1 MNNDGPCNESKRAS
15 PRSFVEILAE
25 ELEEI
30 RRLRPKRGWQD
41 PSKEDEPI
49 QEKGAPSCTPPDDP
63 LHHPDETI
71 AAAHHSDLVGLAFSG
86 GGIRSATFNLG
97 VLQGLADF
105 GLLNRFDYLSTVSGG
120 GYIGSW
126 LAAWISRSP
135 RGIKD
140 VEQGLRP
147 DRKPN
152 PAHEERDE
160 IRFLREYSNYL
171 TPRLGFF
178 GADTWTAIVIYL
190 RNTLLNLTILVF
202 AMAAALLLPRIAVL
216 KTVALNQRWPGFW
229 PHSYWVSILLLA
241 FAVLFT
247 AMNMQLF
254 ARPHPPQKPPFYAQ
268 QAFIIAFIVVPLLIA
283 AWVCA
288 AWLWYSL
295 PSPGVFRW
303 FWIFWG
309 GVLYGLMW
317 VCFAVVLPPGKS
329 WQPGELRYFRI
340 IAVLS
345 AFGAGLVGGALF
357 WAMARIFAI
366 WQAWPGG
373 IWHVVSFGPPLLILI
388 LLAVAAV
395 HIGLMGRAF
404 PDERR
409 EWCGRLG
416 AWLMILA
423 IAWAAVFALAI
434 DSPLLVI
441 RIQGWVTGASLLWAL
456 STLAGVLG
464 GKNKKTGGPGLLD
477 WKDIALSFTPY
488 IFVLGAVVAL
498 AFGIEFALANTV
510 APGNSQTFFPA
521 ECPASAT
528 CDASSL
534 PKGDDVDAAIKAFR
548 SANPTIDKAAR
559 WFSLESQKVTFWVY
573 REGEQSGIGVV
584 GPNPLPAGSSIG
596 GIDYKHAHWQLLN
609 FTLNYALLAAFAICV
624 ALAFLLAWRVDIN
637 EFSMNLLYRN
647 RLVRCYLGASNRG
660 RRPNAFTGFDPADDL
675 FLKDLV
681 ADRCYFGPY
690 PILNGAL
697 NLVHGKELAWQER
710 KAESFVMT
718 PLHSGFDVWTERRD
732 LEEEDRARDI
742 EMYGFR
748 PTKCFAYPDGGFYV
762 GTAMSISGAA
772 ASPNMGYHSLP
783 ALSFL
788 LTIFNVRLGFWAG
801 NPRSAKKW
809 QNPGPHY
816 RGIFYLLKELFGA
829 TDDNSDYVYL
839 SDGGHFENL
848 GLYEL
853 VKRRCKFIIAC
864 DAGADGGYG
873 FGDLA
878 GAIRKCRED
887 MGVDIR
893 IATNKIKPHKPE
905 SNSGCHCAVGVI
917 DFTNVDLD
925 PRSPEE
931 IKNGVADPRLG
942 ILVYLKSSLTGDEPV
957 DVSNYKTD
965 HKDFPHETTAD
976 QWFTESQFESYR
988 RLGQHAACSLFDR
1001 IWNRDGLP
1009 TMAAINRES
1018 LPAASNQAVFEAL
1031 RDAWSGNSG
1040 NC

>member
-1 MNNDGPCNESKRAS
+1 MSDAQRCKELKKQS
-15 PRSFVEILAE
+15 PKSFVEILAD
-25 ELEEI
+25 ELREI
-30 RRLRPKRGWQD
+30 GKLRPKRGWQD
-41 PSKEDEPI
+41 PPKQDGPI
-49 QEKGAPSCTPPDDP
+49 QDTGAPPWTPPDDP
-63 LHHPDETI
+63 LKDADATL
-71 AAAHHSDLVGLAFSG
+71 AAAHHSNLVGLSFSG

-126 LAAWISRSP
+126 LAAWISR

-152 PAHEERDE
+152 TDHAERDE

-190 RNTLLNLTILVF
+190 RNSLLNLAILIL
-202 AMAAALLLPRIAVL
+202 AMSAALLLPRIVVL
-216 KTVALNQRWPGFW
+216 ETIALHQSSAGTWLQ
-229 PHSYWVSILLLA
+229 SYWVAILFLA
-241 FAVLFT
+241 CAVLFT
-247 AMNMQLF
+247 TMNMRLF
-254 ARPHPPQKPPFYAQ
+254 ARRQTAPSPPLYAR
-268 QAFIIAFIVVPLLIA
+268 QAAIIALIVVPLLIA

-288 AWLWYSL
+288 AWIW
-295 PSPGVFRW
+295 FRAPEAGDSSW
-303 FWIFWG
+303 QWMAAG
-309 GVLYGLMW
+309 AVVYGLMW
-317 VCFAVVLPPGKS
+317 VCFALVLPAGS
-329 WQPGELRYFRI
+329 QWQPWELRFSRAI
-340 IAVLS
+340 TVVA

-357 WAMARIFAI
+357 WAIAKIFVV
-366 WQAWPGG
+366 WQGLPGG
-373 IWHVVSFGPPLLILI
+373 IWHMVSFGPPLLILI

-416 AWLMILA
+416 GWLMIFA

-434 DSPLLVI
+434 YSPLLVI
-441 RIQGWVTGASLLWAL
+441 RIKQWVAGLSLAWVV
-456 STLAGVLG
+456 STAAGVLG
-464 GKNKKTGGPGLLD
+464 GRSKNTGTPGSKSRTDL
-477 WKDIALSFTPY
+477 ALSFTPY
-488 IFVLGAVVAL
+488 IFVFGALVAL
-498 AFGIEFALANTV
+498 SFGLEIAVAKLLKPGPLAADLQAFLN
-510 APGNSQTFFPA
+510 
-521 ECPASAT
+521 
-528 CDASSL
+528 
-534 PKGDDVDAAIKAFR
+534 
-548 SANPTIDKAAR
+548 ANPVIAKIGSWLWIVPDKIAL
-559 WFSLESQKVTFWVY
+559 WFYHDPL
-573 REGEQSGIGVV
+573 RSGIGVIAV
-584 GPNPLPAGSSIG
+584 QGR
-596 GIDYKHAHWQLLN
+596 DYVTAHWNILNATQSGWLLII
-609 FTLNYALLAAFAICV
+609 LLAAMGAA
-624 ALAFLLAWRVDIN
+624 ALLSWRVDIN

-647 RLVRCYLGASNRG
+647 RLVRCYLGASHEH

-681 ADRCYFGPY
+681 ADRCYSGPY

-697 NLVHGKELAWQER
+697 NLVGGKEMAWQER

-732 LEEEDRARDI
+732 LEEEDRASDI
-742 EMYGFR
+742 KEYGFR
-748 PTKCFAYPDGGFYV
+748 PTECFAYPDGGFYV

-801 NPRSAKKW
+801 NPRSADSW
-809 QNPGPHY
+809 QMPGP
-816 RGIFYLLKELFGA
+816 RVGLAYLLKELFGA

-853 VKRRCKFIIAC
+853 VKRRCKYIIVC

-893 IATNKIKPHKPE
+893 IAMDKIKPHKPE
-905 SNSGCHCAVGVI
+905 SNCGCHCAVGMI
-917 DFTNVDLD
+917 DYTNVDPD
-925 PRSPEE
+925 PRSDEE

-942 ILVYLKSSLTGDEPV
+942 ILVYLKASLTGDEPV
-957 DVSNYKTD
+957 DVLNYKTD
-965 HKDFPHETTAD
+965 HQDFPHETTAD

-1001 IWNRDGLP
+1001 IWNRGGLP
-1009 TMAAINRES
+1009 TTALVDRVS
-1018 LPAASNQAVFEAL
+1018 LPNKCNRQLFEAL
-1031 RDAWSGNSG
+1031 RDAWPGNSG